1 MDYDECLEELGE
13 FGPWQITITLLVW
26 IPAMVDGIMTLTRC
40 IIIIITTIKVKNL
53 TLIFTSSYT
62 TLKPPAYRCNIPG
75 CEDKENFTFY
85 DFTPELLFPSLANL
99 NGSDPPDNP
108 NYCDYF
114 KPSSAANGSCL
125 QVTSC
130 GMYILFSFILPPRL

>member
-1 MDYDECLEELGE
+1 MDYDECLKELGE

-26 IPAMVDGIMTLTRC
+26 IPAMVDGIMTITRY
-40 IIIIITTIKVKNL
+40 IIIITTANKVKNL

-62 TLKPPAYRCNIPG
+62 TLAPPGYRCNIPG

-85 DFTPELLFPSLANL
+85 DFDPQLLFPSLANL
-99 NGSDPPDNP
+99 NGSDPPDHP

-125 QVTSC
+125 QVTSWEMC
-130 GMYILFSFILPPRL
+130 CFHSSLPTRL